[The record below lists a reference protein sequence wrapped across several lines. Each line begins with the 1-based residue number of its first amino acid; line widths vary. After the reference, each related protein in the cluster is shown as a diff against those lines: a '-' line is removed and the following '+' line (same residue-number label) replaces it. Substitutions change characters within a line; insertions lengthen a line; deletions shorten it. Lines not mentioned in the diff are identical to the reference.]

1 MKRIL
6 QRYEAGEA
14 AGHAMMPE
22 TLAGFIDLPGNDFNN
37 LIQQLPPKVEDG
49 LDHSGEDGEGRDS
62 FAATIGGT
70 FYDRLLP
77 NESLHFA
84 ISMHSLHWISQ
95 VTDPSSPLY
104 NKGRCWILG
113 GDLAI
118 TQQFAQQSQRDWH
131 KFLNSR
137 AAEMVPGG
145 IVLAYL
151 LSREDPVH
159 PENQTNLERRHRY
172 MAGPDFENTWN
183 DLIAQGVITAE
194 TRDAFNLPIYCPSK
208 EEVESAVAKCGAFDM
223 QCVEW
228 SDDSDLFP
236 EHERLR
242 LLQYPHKFATF
253 YSAWV
258 RAMVGPIMEAHMGLQ
273 ATNEWFVLHERR
285 MVARA
290 TSLFS
295 NPKGQQEY
303 KFLSATFLLVVLK
316 RK

>member
-1 MKRIL
+1 MRGRQIP
-6 QRYEAGEA
+6 A
-14 AGHAMMPE
+14 A
-22 TLAGFIDLPGNDFNN
+22 
-37 LIQQLPPKVEDG
+37 
-49 LDHSGEDGEGRDS
+49 
-62 FAATIGGT
+62 
-70 FYDRLLP
+70 
-77 NESLHFA
+77 
-84 ISMHSLHWISQ
+84 

-118 TQQFAQQSQRDWH
+118 AQQSQRDWH

-145 IVLAYL
+145 IVLATCSAARIQSIRKIKPTSNAAIATWLARISKILGAVSLLRYL
-151 LSREDPVH
+151 TEFGNCVTMPGNRLLEI
-159 PENQTNLERRHRY
+159 ENILAY
-172 MAGPDFENTWN
+172 DDDDGF
-183 DLIAQGVITAE
+183 LQGVITAE

-208 EEVESAVAKCGAFDM
+208 EEVESAVAKNGAFDM

-228 SDDSDLFP
+228 SDDSDLFL

-242 LLQYPHKFATF
+242 LLQNPHKFATF

-258 RAMVGPIMEAHMGLQ
+258 RAMVGPIVEAHMGLQ
-273 ATNEWFVLHERR
+273 ATNEWFVLYERR

-290 TSLFS
+290 TSLLS

-303 KFLSATFLLVVLK
+303 KFLAPLSCSWF
-316 RK
+316 